1 MSKHTPGPWHTRIAV
16 NGTGDFGIVTPDGD
30 VLAEAFSDI
39 RSQNERSPDVVYNAR
54 LIAAAPDLLESI
66 QELIAAQN
74 AEGRP
79 AGGFSLK
86 PATREHQRRVFLAW
100 QRIHAAIAKATGGEA

>member
-1 MSKHTPGPWHTRIAV
+1 MSKHTPGPWYIEKLHPNDWQINSDSV
-16 NGTGDFGIVTPDGD
+16 DHCLFQITPVIGNKTLTVRDK
-30 VLAEAFSDI
+30 A
-39 RSQNERSPDVVYNAR
+39 NAR

-100 QRIHAAIAKATGGEA
+100 QRIHAAIAKATGASNG